1 MYSQSFSS
9 SSSSSSTNSNY
20 TAPIDP
26 MFHAQGFDMGYGT
39 PSPGMPM
46 DYNNMMTNQQF
57 GPDAMGPPNDGMMF
71 YGHQQFP
78 PMAEH
83 FPMMDFQMMPEQTM
97 DSGFQQNFQLGFQQD
112 HFQPHP
118 IPMAQIHRQDSSSNS
133 SADFD
138 FDGMNGNL
146 ANGFPAPSGSDYNF
160 ATTSPP
166 APKRKFTKKKV
177 PKVSTMHLNTS
188 CSNCGTRE
196 TKLWRR
202 NEQGEPEC
210 NSCNLYERTK
220 GVKRPATLWNKPTI
234 KRRRR
239 PAAAPVTQD
248 GNNDVDGWN

>member
-1 MYSQSFSS
+1 
-9 SSSSSSTNSNY
+9 
-20 TAPIDP
+20 
-26 MFHAQGFDMGYGT
+26 MFHSQGFDMGYGT
-39 PSPGMPM
+39 PSPGMLM
-46 DYNNMMTNQQF
+46 DYDNMMTNQQF
-57 GPDAMGPPNDGMMF
+57 GPDAMGPQNDGLMF

-78 PMAEH
+78 PMAEQ
-83 FPMMDFQMMPEQTM
+83 FPMMDFQMMPEQKM

-112 HFQPHP
+112 HFQQHR
-118 IPMAQIHRQDSSSNS
+118 IPVAQIHRQDSSSNS
-133 SADFD
+133 SADVD
-138 FDGMNGNL
+138 FNGVNGNL
-146 ANGFPAPSGSDYNF
+146 VNGMNGFPAPPGNDYNF
-160 ATTSPP
+160 PTTSPP

-177 PKVSTMHLNTS
+177 SKVSTMHLNTS

-239 PAAAPVTQD
+239 PAAAPVTQER
-248 GNNDVDGWN
+248 NDDVGGWN

>member
-1 MYSQSFSS
+1 MYSQSFA
-9 SSSSSSTNSNY
+9 SSSSSTNSNY
-20 TAPIDP
+20 TVPIDP
-26 MFHAQGFDMGYGT
+26 MFHYQGFDMGYGT

-57 GPDAMGPPNDGMMF
+57 RSDSMGPPNDGMMF

-78 PMAEH
+78 PMAEQ
-83 FPMMDFQMMPEQTM
+83 FPMMDFQMMPEQAM

-112 HFQPHP
+112 RFQPLPHQ
-118 IPMAQIHRQDSSSNS
+118 IPMAQSDIIHRQDSSLNS
-133 SADFD
+133 SPDVDFNEV
-138 FDGMNGNL
+138 NGNFVNGM
-146 ANGFPAPSGSDYNF
+146 NGFPAPPVNDYNF
-160 ATTSPP
+160 STTSPP
-166 APKRKFTKKKV
+166 PPKRKFTKKKV

-239 PAAAPVTQD
+239 PVVAPVTQE
-248 GNNDVDGWN
+248 